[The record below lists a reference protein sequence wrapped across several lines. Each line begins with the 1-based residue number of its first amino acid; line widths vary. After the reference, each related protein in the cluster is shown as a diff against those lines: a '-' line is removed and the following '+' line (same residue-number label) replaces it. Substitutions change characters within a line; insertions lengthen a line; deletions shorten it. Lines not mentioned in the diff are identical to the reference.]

1 MAAQKNGIN
10 LLPESRFEKSAW
22 GEFLKWAL
30 TFGRWIVIFT
40 ELVVILAFLSR
51 FKLDRDLTDL
61 YDRIEQKQAIIE
73 SVRTFEEEFRL
84 LQKKIKVIKALEES
98 QLGSEPLLF
107 HLASTIPEDVYLDNL
122 SVSEGELTI
131 EAYALNEN
139 GLRNF
144 LTNLMAS
151 KEFSDISLG
160 KTEREAE
167 ENIIHFYL
175 SAFINK
181 NAS

>member
-30 TFGRWIVIFT
+30 TIGRWIVIFT
-40 ELVVILAFLSR
+40 ELIVILAFLSR

-73 SVRTFEEEFRL
+73 SVRAFEEEFRL
-84 LQKKIKVIKALEES
+84 IQKKIKVIKALEES

-122 SVSEGELTI
+122 SVEGRKLTL
-131 EAYALNEN
+131 EAYALSEN

-144 LTNLMAS
+144 LINLMAS
-151 KEFSDISLG
+151 KEFSDINLG
-160 KTEREAE
+160 QTEREAE
-167 ENIIHFYL
+167 ENVIHFYL
-175 SAFINK
+175 SAQIIK